1 MAEQRWSRRRFL
13 QAAGAVGLT
22 SVSGC
27 LKGEAGGES
36 ATVAILSAGSLQH
49 ALENG
54 LEPTVDVP
62 VQIESH
68 GSATVARM
76 VADGQRDPD
85 ILTVADTAL
94 FDGPLSPQWYSV
106 FTSNAIVLAY
116 NPETDGGQRLAA
128 AGRDRWYE
136 PLLDGAVSF
145 GRTDPNQDPL
155 GYRALFMLALASRY
169 YDDTA
174 NLRAQLLR
182 RDQIYPEQGL
192 ISQFETGSLDAAIA
206 YRNMAVERDYEYI
219 ELPDR
224 IDLSNPD
231 HAEQWYETVSYE
243 LPSGQVIQGGP
254 IRYGSTIRQMSE
266 SALAVFDVHTRGAYL
281 QDSGFVR
288 PDQYPIYEGTVPGE
302 VRDTERD
309 ASGGQTA
316 SDTASSALSGTISD
330 ITVLV

>member
-13 QAAGAVGLT
+13 QAAGAGGLT

-94 FDGPLSPQWYSV
+94 FDVPLSPQWYSV

-206 YRNMAVERDYEYI
+206 YRNMAVERDYGYI

-288 PDQYPIYEGTVPGE
+288 PDRYPIYEGTVPGE